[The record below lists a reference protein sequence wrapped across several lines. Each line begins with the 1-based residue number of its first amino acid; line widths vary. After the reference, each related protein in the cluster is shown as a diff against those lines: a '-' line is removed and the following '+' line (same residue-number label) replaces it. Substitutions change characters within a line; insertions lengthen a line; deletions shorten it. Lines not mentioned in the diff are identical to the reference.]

1 MLRSKLYVCLIFCLL
16 FNTVI
21 AQKEKPPQG
30 GTPKDFKLPQK
41 ESFSLKNGLKATLV
55 PYGKLPKVT
64 IRIVVRAGNLNE
76 DKNEVW
82 LADLTGDMMKEGT
95 EHRTGEQIALEAAS
109 MGGEVNVSVGADQT
123 SISGDVLSEF
133 APDLVELLADIVRF
147 PLFPESELERLK
159 KDMIRD
165 LNIQKSQP
173 RSMAQ
178 EKFRQVLYGD
188 HPYGRVFPTEAMIQ
202 SYDVQKVRNFY
213 EKNFGALR
221 THIYVV
227 GVFDENK
234 VKQAIRKAFKDWQ
247 AGPEP
252 LINIPEAS
260 TKRSIYIIDR
270 PGARQ
275 STVYVGLP
283 VIDPSHPDY
292 MALMVTN
299 TLLGGS
305 FASRITS
312 NIREDKGYTYS
323 PFSRVSARFRD
334 AYWVEI
340 ADVTTEV
347 TGPALREIFYEINR
361 LQEEPPD
368 QEELRGIQN
377 YMAGTFVLI
386 NSSRSGIIG
395 QLAFMDLHGLDESYL
410 TNYVK
415 NVYAVTPKQVQKI
428 AQNYLRD
435 EEMTIVIAG
444 DRKKIEK
451 QVAKF
456 GPVRM

>member
-16 FNTVI
+16 SNTVI

-41 ESFSLKNGLKATLV
+41 ESFTLKNGLKATLV

-64 IRIVVRAGNLNE
+64 IWIVVRAGNLNE

-123 SISGDVLSEF
+123 RISGDVLSEF
-133 APDLVELLADIVRF
+133 APDLVELLADIVRY

-159 KDMIRD
+159 KDMIRN

-173 RSMAQ
+173 RNMAL
-178 EKFRQVLYGD
+178 EKFRHVLYGD
-188 HPYGRVFPTEAMIQ
+188 HPYGRAFPTEEMIQ
-202 SYDVQKVRNFY
+202 SYTVEKIRNFY
-213 EKNFGALR
+213 QKNFGALR
-221 THIYVV
+221 SHIYVV
-227 GVFDENK
+227 GVFDKGK
-234 VKQAIRKAFKDWQ
+234 VKKAIRQAFSDWE
-247 AGPEP
+247 AGTEP
-252 LINIPEAS
+252 LENIPKPS
-260 TKRSIYIIDR
+260 TSRTIHIIDR

-275 STVYVGLP
+275 STVYIGLP

-323 PFSRVSARFRD
+323 PFSQVSTRFRD

-368 QEELRGIQN
+368 EEELRGIQN